1 MPHIKGMPEAFQ
13 PELSSVVA
21 LTLVRGDI
29 LPAAHRTKAAE
40 LLLAVR
46 HPDSNATHPNVVSV
60 PTLRVPP
67 ALMYSLVDS
76 LERIETWPA
85 GVAFYR
91 FPEVRSDRDNGHH
104 PIVFITK
111 ALLAGKLGMA
121 EPLEQGRLVF
131 SSRLFS
137 VTVGTAHYTTENPYG
152 RSEPIAM
159 GNILVSVLKGFD
171 LFPRENASYSQIF
184 PASLAALERAKA
196 VGDLAGLPVRLDPA
210 IHAIGGL
217 CIESTL
223 NVVRHLFPAAAAPPA

>member
-1 MPHIKGMPEAFQ
+1 MKGSFQ

-21 LTLVRGDI
+21 LTIIRGDS
-29 LPAAHRTKAAE
+29 LHTAARTKAAE

-67 ALMYSLVDS
+67 VLMRSLVES
-76 LERIETWPA
+76 LDPVATRP
-85 GVAFYR
+85 GSVAFYQ
-91 FPEVRSDRDNGHH
+91 FPEIRSDRDNGHH
-104 PIVFITK
+104 PIVFIAE

-131 SSRLFS
+131 TSRLFS

-152 RSEPIAM
+152 SSEPIAM
-159 GNILVSVLKGFD
+159 GNILVSVLEGFD
-171 LFPRENASYSQIF
+171 LFPEANASYSAIF

-196 VGDLAGLPVRLDPA
+196 TGDLSALPVRLDPA
-210 IHAIGGL
+210 VHRIGGL
-217 CIESTL
+217 CIESTV
-223 NVVRHLFPAAAAPPA
+223 NVIRHLFPEAGVSPPA